1 MTIKSRLWLMAGLA
15 MLALVAVFLTGKIGI
30 DHINESFEQVVDD
43 RMPKMNEAQQLIS
56 RYTQVARDVREYI
69 MLTDQQRRQTVEKRI
84 EESRA
89 LNKQSYEYLTNTV
102 KSEKGKALLAKVEA
116 TRKPVTE
123 SNDKALKL
131 AKLGQND
138 EAAIYVTSIEVRDLG
153 VAYRQALQ
161 DLADFQQGL
170 AKKAADDGRATASSS
185 NTMMLVIALIAI
197 SILLGIAF
205 WVIRNVSQAV
215 DQIVA
220 SVSQVVRDM
229 RFTTRLPVRKDELN
243 AVSQSLNNMLSS
255 LEKAVADAN
264 TVIGSIAE
272 GDFSKRIQ
280 NTYVGDLDQLK
291 QGING
296 SADNVA
302 CVMKNL
308 EEAMQALKQGEF
320 GFKVETQ
327 APGSYGLMLL
337 TVAQS
342 LSELNAVI
350 RDINVIVEQMQQG
363 HFDARVNAK
372 AHGDL
377 LVMKDNFNS
386 SMEMTAQVI
395 RSIVEVV
402 EAQAHGDL
410 TKQLPSGTYRGLFHD
425 LKNAMNYSAE
435 AVKDKVVVAM
445 SAALVVND
453 AASQVSQGSSDLSSR
468 VQEQA
473 AALEQT
479 SATMHQMTSAVEAN
493 TENATRVAALAHQV
507 QGQSS
512 DGVAVMQQTIE
523 AMRSIQAA
531 SSKIADIVSIIDS
544 IAFQTNLLALN
555 AAVEA
560 ARAGE
565 HGRGFAVVASEV
577 RALAGK
583 SADAAKDIKGL
594 IEDSVQRIDA
604 GTKLADKSGEMLTQ
618 ISGSVREVATMIEA
632 ISSASKEQTT
642 GISQVHL
649 AIADIDRVTQ
659 ENAALVEETTAAAES
674 LSSEANGLRESM
686 AFFKTGTTNP
696 MPMGVSASTH
706 KAATARTMKAL
717 PSAKTHNRDE
727 WSEF

>member
-1 MTIKSRLWLMAGLA
+1 MTIKVRLWLMAAVA

-30 DHINESFEQVVDD
+30 GNINQSFEQVVDD
-43 RMPKMNEAQQLIS
+43 RMPKM
-56 RYTQVARDVREYI
+56 TQVQQILTTAFATQRDVRELVLI
-69 MLTDQQRRQTVEKRI
+69 ANAERREIIKKRLASYNETNLKNYELLEQTLR
-84 EESRA
+84 
-89 LNKQSYEYLTNTV
+89 
-102 KSEKGKALLAKVEA
+102 SEKGKTLLATA
-116 TRKPVTE
+116 
-123 SNDKALKL
+123 KAKRSLVRDFVVKSTQL
-131 AKLGQND
+131 SDSGEQQ
-138 EAAIYVTSIEVRDLG
+138 AAIDVITSVESRDAFL
-153 VAYRQALQ
+153 AYRDALQALIDYQ
-161 DLADFQQGL
+161 INLANESAVKG
-170 AKKAADDGRATASSS
+170 KASADTA
-185 NTMMLVIALIAI
+185 NTMMLAIALIAI
-197 SILLGIAF
+197 LVLLAIAF

-215 DQIVA
+215 EQIVG

-264 TVIGSIAE
+264 TVIGAIAA

-302 CVMKNL
+302 GVMHKL
-308 EEAMQALKQGEF
+308 EDAMRALKQGEF
-320 GFKVETQ
+320 SFNVATN
-327 APGSYGLMLL
+327 APGDFGTMLL
-337 TVAQS
+337 SVAETMNVLS
-342 LSELNAVI
+342 LVVA
-350 RDINVIVEQMQQG
+350 DINQIMQLLNDG
-363 HFDARVNAK
+363 NFNARVNAN
-372 AHGDL
+372 AQGDL
-377 LVMKDNFNS
+377 LHMKEAVNGSLDTLEHLVDELVRMAKAQ
-386 SMEMTAQVI
+386 ME
-395 RSIVEVV
+395 
-402 EAQAHGDL
+402 GDL
-410 TKQLPSGTYRGLFHD
+410 TVVSHGDYRGRFKELQD
-425 LKNAMNYSAE
+425 ARAASTARIKEVIGLALE
-435 AVKDKVVVAM
+435 ASHVV
-445 SAALVVND
+445 SD
-453 AASQVSQGSSDLSSR
+453 AAGQVSQGSSDLSSR

-479 SATMHQMTSAVEAN
+479 SATMHQMTAAVEAN

-507 QGQSS
+507 QGQST

-523 AMRSIQAA
+523 AMKSIQAA

-594 IEDSVQRIDA
+594 IEDSVNRIDA

-618 ISGSVREVATMIEA
+618 ISGSVREVTSMIEA
-632 ISSASKEQTT
+632 ISSASKEQAT

-686 AFFKTGTTNP
+686 AFFKTGVANTTPTRINTS
-696 MPMGVSASTH
+696 MH
-706 KAATARTMKAL
+706 KAAQVRTAKAL
-717 PSAKTHNRDE
+717 PTPKTQSSDE

>member
-1 MTIKSRLWLMAGLA
+1 MTIKLRLWLMAVLA

-30 DHINESFEQVVDD
+30 DHINQSFEQVVDD

-69 MLTDQQRRQTVEKRI
+69 MLTDPQRRQSVEKRI
-84 EESRA
+84 DDSRA
-89 LNKQSYEYLTNTV
+89 LNKKSYEYLTQVV
-102 KSEKGKALLAKVEA
+102 KSEQGKMLLAKVEA
-116 TRKPVTE
+116 TRKPVTQA
-123 SNDKALKL
+123 NDKALNL

-138 EAAIYVTSIEVRDLG
+138 EAAAYVTSIEVRDLG

-161 DLADFQQGL
+161 ELADFQQSL
-170 AKKAADDGRATASSS
+170 AKKAADEGKATASSA
-185 NTMMLVIALIAI
+185 NTMMLAIALIAI
-197 SILLGIAF
+197 LVLLAIAF

-215 DQIVA
+215 EQIVG

-243 AVSQSLNNMLSS
+243 AVSQSLNNMLSN

-264 TVIGSIAE
+264 TVIGAIAA

-302 CVMKNL
+302 GVMHKL
-308 EEAMQALKQGEF
+308 EDAMRALKQGEF
-320 GFKVETQ
+320 SFNVATN
-327 APGSYGLMLL
+327 APGDFGTMLL
-337 TVAQS
+337 SVAETMKVLS
-342 LSELNAVI
+342 LVVA
-350 RDINVIVEQMQQG
+350 DINQIMQLLNDG
-363 HFDARVNAK
+363 NFNARVNAN
-372 AHGDL
+372 AQGDL
-377 LVMKDNFNS
+377 LHMKEAVNGSLDTLEHLVDELVRMAKAQ
-386 SMEMTAQVI
+386 ME
-395 RSIVEVV
+395 
-402 EAQAHGDL
+402 GDL
-410 TKQLPSGTYRGLFHD
+410 TVVSHGDYRGRFKELQD
-425 LKNAMNYSAE
+425 ARATSTARIKEVIGLALE
-435 AVKDKVVVAM
+435 ASHVV
-445 SAALVVND
+445 SD
-453 AASQVSQGSSDLSSR
+453 AAGQVSQGSSDLSSR

-479 SATMHQMTSAVEAN
+479 SATMHQMTAAVEAN
-493 TENATRVAALAHQV
+493 TENAMRVAALAHQV
-507 QGQSS
+507 QGQST

-523 AMRSIQAA
+523 AMKSIQAA

-594 IEDSVQRIDA
+594 IEDSVNRIDA
-604 GTKLADKSGEMLTQ
+604 GTKLADKSGEMLAQ
-618 ISGSVREVATMIEA
+618 ISGSVREVTSMIEA
-632 ISSASKEQTT
+632 ISSASKEQAT

-686 AFFKTGTTNP
+686 AFFKTGVANTTPTRINTS
-696 MPMGVSASTH
+696 MH
-706 KAATARTMKAL
+706 KAAQVRTAKAL
-717 PSAKTHNRDE
+717 PTPKTQSSDE